1 MTREAFKYVPQP
13 AATTFAFP
21 SFWFL
26 FYAKNTSCSK
36 SLSFVVC
43 FSWFWPWPAMLLPSP
58 SFWLATLMPWVHP
71 SPTPTH
77 PRYLYQ
83 YTVLYPYTLSTPLT
97 YIYTPHVPIPVYSVY
112 CTPMPWVQHSPTPK
126 HPRYLHQ
133 YTVPLCPW
141 YATHLHLHTPGT
153 YTLIPWVDLSP
164 TPTHPRYLYPY
175 TLGTPFTHTFTP
187 QDA

>member
-1 MTREAFKYVPQP
+1 
-13 AATTFAFP
+13 
-21 SFWFL
+21 
-26 FYAKNTSCSK
+26 
-36 SLSFVVC
+36 
-43 FSWFWPWPAMLLPSP
+43 MLLPSP

-175 TLGTPFTHTFTP
+175 TLGTPFTNTFKP
-187 QDA
+187 QES